1 MLPFLNNGKVVKEAA
16 GETRQKSAEVGNC
29 VCDDYIHGT
38 KWMEMI
44 MDRKRAG
51 FVSK

>member
-1 MLPFLNNGKVVKEAA
+1 MKEAP

-44 MDRKRAG
+44 MNRKDQARGSLANRNR
-51 FVSK
+51 VQY